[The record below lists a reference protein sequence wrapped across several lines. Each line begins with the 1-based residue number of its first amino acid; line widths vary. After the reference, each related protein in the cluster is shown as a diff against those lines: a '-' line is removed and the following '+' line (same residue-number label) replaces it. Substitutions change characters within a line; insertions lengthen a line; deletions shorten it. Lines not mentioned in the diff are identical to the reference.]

1 MKFLIHSTV
10 SVLVFVMDVLYQN
23 RPYQRFW
30 FLETIARVPYFAYLS
45 VLHLYETLGF
55 WRKADW
61 LKVHF
66 AESLRVN

>member
-66 AESLRVN
+66 AES